1 MVYGLIGVMAE
12 AIDEAVI
19 TFEKNVDLKLSALLL
34 LGTAE
39 FERQKADLL
48 GAIDLA
54 VRNYKNV
61 MDMQIAA
68 KHTAVQTYEREHPEL
83 SSRKCTQ
90 MMQQCSW
97 TVSPRPRNHLAR
109 PVPFSATCFPD

>member
-90 MMQQCSW
+90 MMQQLFMDG
-97 TVSPRPRNHLAR
+97 LATTEE
-109 PVPFSATCFPD
+109 PSGTTGSILSNLFS